1 VQGKDIFEAFY
12 KKSFAKR
19 LLMARSASVDIERSM
34 ISKLTAEC
42 GSQYTSK
49 LRGMLKDEQISRDSA
64 VDFKKSKQAQQGMP
78 PGLEANVR
86 VLTSNFWP
94 TYTVVNGN
102 LPPEIHQCVPV
113 AAPFSTTCT

>member
-1 VQGKDIFEAFY
+1 VKGKDIFEAFY
-12 KKSFAKR
+12 KKGFAKR
-19 LLMARSASVDIERSM
+19 LLMGKSASVDIEKST

-49 LRGMLKDEQISRDSA
+49 LRGMLKDDQLSRDTA
-64 VDFKKSKQAQQGMP
+64 QGFKTNMEAQRKMP

-94 TYTVVNGN
+94 SYSVVNGN
-102 LPPEIHQCVPV
+102 LPAEIHQC
-113 AAPFSTTCT
+113 APLLC